1 MSEISDALSEPYTPS
16 EVRRKTGLFGK
27 GSSNGKGDAPRPTNK
42 QRYDANYDAIF
53 RKGKRK
59 SRVGGR

>member
-1 MSEISDALSEPYTPS
+1 MSDINSALTEPYTPS

-42 QRYDANYDAIF
+42 KRYDENYAAIDWSG
-53 RKGKRK
+53 KGK
-59 SRVGGR
+59 SRPSR